1 MANED
6 GEEGRARRRKAEEIY
21 RAAGALDAA
30 VAADF
35 VARACAGDAELY
47 REVVSL
53 IAADSNAADL
63 LRELATE
70 PDPPSPAGEVLNDT
84 VIMSQLTPPSSS
96 ESTDLLGAKVA
107 GRYQVVAR
115 LGGGGFGD
123 VYKALDEKIMSR
135 PVVIKVLKPDVL
147 KREGATRDWLLNKFR
162 QEIEALSRIRDPGV
176 VGVFDADT
184 LPDGRPYLVMEFV
197 EGSDLRRFI
206 NGVREEHGAER
217 GLELEDV
224 AEIVKQVGRTLT
236 AAHDENIIHRDLKP
250 ENIMLR
256 RSASGDLQ
264 VKVIDFGVAKVRN
277 SLIAPST
284 TTGRF
289 MPGTWLYMA
298 PEQLRGKKVSAASD
312 VYALGVVAYELV
324 TGRHPF
330 AARDPAH
337 VKELQEAGVK
347 IRPCDLNPELPGAAQ
362 AEIIKALS
370 YYPHERH
377 RRARDFGDGLARAL
391 TVEQELRP
399 PHPPLRRKVWLLAA
413 VAVMLVAA
421 VSLAV
426 LRGHREGPP
435 TGPTPQTP
443 PATPTPAAPART
455 LTYWLTVRRKH
466 DTEPFP
472 SIGEKIFDA
481 GSEFRFNV
489 RAAQAGALY
498 IFSEGKNDGG
508 AAEWNTMFPTRAN
521 NNGDPWLRA
530 DLSRTLRTNEYVFAG
545 QRGTVKVWV
554 IWAEERVEL
563 LDEIV
568 ESSLDAD
575 GVIRDPA
582 RLESFIEQ
590 HRSPPPEIIPDRD
603 RFTVTLKGSGGVLID
618 LRELEYQP

>member
-6 GEEGRARRRKAEEIY
+6 GEERRARRRKAEEIY
-21 RAAGALDAA
+21 RAARALDAA
-30 VAADF
+30 EAADF
-35 VARACAGDAELY
+35 VAHACAGDVELY

-53 IAADSNAADL
+53 IAADSDAADL

-70 PDPPSPAGEVLNDT
+70 PDRSSPVSETLRDT
-84 VIMSQLTPPSSS
+84 EIMSQPTPPSSY
-96 ESTDLLGAKVA
+96 DLTGANVA
-107 GRYQVVAR
+107 SRYKVVAR

-147 KREGATRDWLLNKFR
+147 NREGATREWLLTKFR
-162 QEIEALSRIRDPGV
+162 QEIEALSRIRDAGV
-176 VGVFDADT
+176 VGVFDADA

-197 EGSDLRRFI
+197 EGSDLRHFI
-206 NGVREEHGAER
+206 RAVREEQGAEQ
-217 GLELEDV
+217 GLGLEDV

-256 RSASGDLQ
+256 RSASGDLH
-264 VKVIDFGVAKVRN
+264 VKVIDFGIAKVRN

-298 PEQLRGKKVSAASD
+298 PEQLRGMKVSAASD

-337 VKELQEAGVK
+337 IKEMQEAGVK
-347 IRPCDLNPELPGAAQ
+347 VNPCDLNPELPCAAQ
-362 AEIIKALS
+362 TTILKALS
-370 YYPHERH
+370 YYPHERY
-377 RRARDFGDGLARAL
+377 RRARDFGDELARGL
-391 TVEQELRP
+391 TVVQELRP
-399 PHPPLRRKVWLLAA
+399 PHPPHWRKGWLLAA
-413 VAVMLVAA
+413 VAVLLVMA
-421 VSLAV
+421 VSFAV
-426 LRGHREGPP
+426 WRGRREDPPSGPA
-435 TGPTPQTP
+435 TQTTSSTTP
-443 PATPTPAAPART
+443 PAEPERT
-455 LTYWLTVRRKH
+455 LTYWLTVRREH
-466 DTEPFP
+466 DRKPFP

-489 RAAQAGALY
+489 ETAQAGALY
-498 IFSEGKNDGG
+498 IFSEGNNDGG
-508 AAEWNTMFPTRAN
+508 TAEWNTMFPTRAN
-521 NNGDPWLRA
+521 NNGDPWLQA
-530 DLSRTLRTNEYVFAG
+530 NSDRTLRTNEYVFAG
-545 QRGTVKVWV
+545 RRGTVKVWV
-554 IWAEERVEL
+554 VWAEERVGL

-568 ESSLDAD
+568 KSSLDAD

-590 HRSPPPEIIPDRD
+590 HRSPPPKIIPDREK
-603 RFTVTLKGSGGVLID
+603 FTVTLKGSSGVLID